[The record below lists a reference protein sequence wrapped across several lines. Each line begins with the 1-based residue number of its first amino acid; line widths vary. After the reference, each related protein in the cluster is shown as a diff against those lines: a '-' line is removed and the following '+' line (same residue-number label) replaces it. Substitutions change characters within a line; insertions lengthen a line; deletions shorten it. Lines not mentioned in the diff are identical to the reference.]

1 MDEARYVDWQPIVD
15 DVVNGRVNNHRCPE
29 CREGMLEGSSD
40 GVTVRVRCPR
50 CGVGF
55 EGRLGYGRDDGMYAE
70 ADRIMKAWEDR
81 RKAKAGALAGASSP
95 APGAQVSE
103 VQAGT
108 AEPSTAEASTAQ
120 QVSPAERPP
129 ATRPAPAPQR
139 EERWEWEL
147 PFGQG
152 GRDEDALSAWM
163 PIVEQVHNGRRT
175 NLACPFCSEPL
186 TDITAR
192 SPYLRVRCTVC
203 GETFEGRVE

>member
-55 EGRLGYGRDDGMYAE
+55 EGRLGYGRDDGGYAE

-81 RKAKAGALAGASSP
+81 RKAKQAGAVAGPASP
-95 APGAQVSE
+95 APGAQVTELE
-103 VQAGT
+103 VQAPQPA
-108 AEPSTAEASTAQ
+108 AEL
-120 QVSPAERPP
+120 PP
-129 ATRPAPAPQR
+129 ATRPAAAPAR

-152 GRDEDALSAWM
+152 RDEDALAAWM
-163 PIVEQVHNGRRT
+163 PIVEQVHNGRRS